1 MSEDQLTLSMFAFSV
16 SPSGVVEGVGFVSP
30 TLSNSISSTTPSFF
44 LEKTKVYD
52 GDRLVGWISP
62 LHEKIL
68 QACDC
73 LERKGCMNFSL
84 LDLVVEF
91 QVLFPGD
98 KYLETTLAARLRELC
113 QWKLV
118 QREDDGKGRKGIYI
132 YHGGKR

>member
-30 TLSNSISSTTPSFF
+30 TLSNSASSATPFF